1 MSLVQET
8 GCHEDLEIE
17 DLLGGL
23 DVGLVNKVIL
33 KQRSRFCLTT
43 NQLRGPLQSLRC
55 SPPAERLS
63 IFVSQ
68 SGQGINNWLVSD
80 DSHCIIMGVFPQ
92 HRAQYNCTH
101 Q

>member
-43 NQLRGPLQSLRC
+43 NQLWGPLEFTMLAPC
-55 SPPAERLS
+55 
-63 IFVSQ
+63 
-68 SGQGINNWLVSD
+68 
-80 DSHCIIMGVFPQ
+80 
-92 HRAQYNCTH
+92 
-101 Q
+101 

>member
-43 NQLRGPLQSLRC
+43 NQLRGPLQLSRVYDARPLLRGFLY
-55 SPPAERLS
+55 LS
-63 IFVSQ
+63 GRVGRGLITGWYQMTV
-68 SGQGINNWLVSD
+68 I
-80 DSHCIIMGVFPQ
+80 
-92 HRAQYNCTH
+92 A
-101 Q
+101 

>member
-43 NQLRGPLQSLRC
+43 NRGGLSN
-55 SPPAERLS
+55 SPEFTMLAP
-63 IFVSQ
+63 
-68 SGQGINNWLVSD
+68 
-80 DSHCIIMGVFPQ
+80 C
-92 HRAQYNCTH
+92 
-101 Q
+101 

>member
-33 KQRSRFCLTT
+33 KQRSRFCLTHQPT
-43 NQLRGPLQSLRC
+43 VGASRVYDARPLLRGFLY
-55 SPPAERLS
+55 LS
-63 IFVSQ
+63 GRVGRGLITGWYQMTV
-68 SGQGINNWLVSD
+68 I
-80 DSHCIIMGVFPQ
+80 
-92 HRAQYNCTH
+92 A
-101 Q
+101 